1 MDWGSNTGADA
12 LEVALEMSQTGN
24 HMSSTLFLPEIDAG
38 NESAEEQIIGFVTN
52 INAIN
57 TNGMMTFTV
66 IGGDDHL
73 PALAPNNSATI
84 EIKLPAMGPTIR
96 VEFQEDAYTID
107 EGIGNLVLEVVSIIA
122 PGVAA
127 PRHGGD
133 TSLQV
138 AVLTEV
144 ISGPGTE
151 EDSATINV
159 DYKHISV
166 NTTPINVNDWTCI
179 QDEGCTHTANVNVP
193 ILEDDKHERDEKFRY
208 YLDSTPGVP
217 SSYHLDSTR
226 HIITILDN
234 DPLVVTDVTVSS
246 TPTGGYYDADDSIE
260 FTVPFNG
267 SVTVTGTPQLTFDL
281 GGQTRQANYT
291 SGSDTEELLF
301 TYTVTASDADD
312 HDGISWGANALGL
325 NGGTIKFTS
334 TEVSAQVAADLAH
347 AARGPLSDH
356 KVDTNKPTLV
366 SAELDNT
373 ILTLTFS
380 EALNETAPA
389 NTVFTVKVGGGTGSN
404 PTAVSI
410 SGSVVTLTL
419 ANAVASGQTVTVS
432 YTKPATNPL
441 KDLSGKEADGFV
453 DNAVSVD
460 PPPEFPNATE
470 TFTVVENTTSGTV
483 GMVTATDPENQTVVY
498 SVEGTG
504 ADDFNHD
511 FSLDSSTG
519 AITVKSDA
527 TIDFETK
534 SSYTVSIKA
543 TDTAGSNS
551 AVEVTINVT
560 NADDVGSVE
569 LSAGTPALSEPVT
582 ASVSD
587 QDIPVTVQSWSWGRG
602 TTRTGSFSLISG
614 EDTASYTPVQQDLG
628 MFLRVSAS
636 YTDSFG
642 SGKSAQA
649 TSFAVSAIPLV
660 NVAPEFEDASVT
672 ITIAEMIPAGSD
684 VGPPVMAED
693 RNGHTVTY
701 AIRKRGDPDY
711 DSLSRHGDSFTIDSG
726 TGQLKI
732 KDQPDYERRHRY
744 YVTVTATEPI
754 TTTEPIAATDP
765 VGLSDSV
772 NVMVLVTNLDD
783 PGTVTLRSANPR
795 VDSEVSARLRDPDGV
810 SSEVV
815 GWVWSRGDSMEGSFT
830 AIAGATDDL
839 YVPTQ
844 DDFGKYLRAAA
855 TYDDAHGPGK
865 SAEGTSSLPV
875 NTSQRF
881 PVRIEILFDSSA
893 YRAKEGG
900 VVATVRLIAQR
911 DHFQD
916 VKETA
921 QPKSTT

>member
-1 MDWGSNTGADA
+1 MDSM
-12 LEVALEMSQTGN
+12 V
-24 HMSSTLFLPEIDAG
+24 
-38 NESAEEQIIGFVTN
+38 
-52 INAIN
+52 
-57 TNGMMTFTV
+57 
-66 IGGDDHL
+66 
-73 PALAPNNSATI
+73 
-84 EIKLPAMGPTIR
+84 R
-96 VEFQEDAYTID
+96 
-107 EGIGNLVLEVVSIIA
+107 
-122 PGVAA
+122 
-127 PRHGGD
+127 
-133 TSLQV
+133 
-138 AVLTEV
+138 
-144 ISGPGTE
+144 
-151 EDSATINV
+151 
-159 DYKHISV
+159 
-166 NTTPINVNDWTCI
+166 
-179 QDEGCTHTANVNVP
+179 
-193 ILEDDKHERDEKFRY
+193 
-208 YLDSTPGVP
+208 
-217 SSYHLDSTR
+217 
-226 HIITILDN
+226 
-234 DPLVVTDVTVSS
+234 VSS
-246 TPTGGYYDADDSIE
+246 TPTGGYYDATDSIE

-281 GGQTRQANYT
+281 GGQTRRANYASG
-291 SGSDTEELLF
+291 SGSDELVF
-301 TYTVTASDADD
+301 SYTVTASDADD
-312 HDGISWGANALGL
+312 HDGISWGANALRL

-334 TEVSAQVAADLAH
+334 ADVNSRVDADLAH
-347 AARGPLSDH
+347 PARGPLPDH
-356 KVDTNKPTLV
+356 KVDTTKPSLV
-366 SAELDNT
+366 SANLDGT
-373 ILTLTFS
+373 RLTMTFS

-389 NTVFTVKVGGGTGSN
+389 NTVFTVKEGVGTGSN

-432 YTKPATNPL
+432 YAKPATNPL
-441 KDLSGKEADGFV
+441 KDLTGKEADGFV

-460 PPPEFPNATE
+460 PPPVFPNPTE
-470 TFTVVENTTSGTV
+470 TFTVVENTTSGTL

-519 AITVKSDA
+519 EITVKSNA

-534 SSYTVSIKA
+534 SSYTVSIRA

-587 QDIPVTVQSWSWGRG
+587 QDGSVTVQSWSWARG

-614 EDTASYTPVQQDLG
+614 EDTASYTPVDQDLG

-636 YTDSFG
+636 YTDAFG
-642 SGKSAQA
+642 SGKSAQGI
-649 TSFAVSAIPLV
+649 SLFAVSAIPLV

-672 ITIAEMIPAGSD
+672 ITIAEMISAGSD

-711 DSLSRHGDSFTIDSG
+711 DSLSRHADSFTIDSG

-732 KDQPDYERRHRY
+732 KEQPDYERRHRY

-754 TTTEPIAATDP
+754 TTTDPIAATDP

-772 NVMVLVTNLDD
+772 NVIVLVTNLDD

-795 VDSEVSARLRDPDGV
+795 VASEVSARLRDPDGG
-810 SSEVV
+810 SSGV
-815 GWVWSRGDSMEGSFT
+815 GWSWSRGGSPSGSFT
-830 AIAGATDDL
+830 DIEGSTGDL
-839 YVPTQ
+839 YVATQ
-844 DDFGKYLRAAA
+844 DDVGKYLRATA
-855 TYDDAHGPGK
+855 TYGDSHGPGK
-865 SAEGTSSLPV
+865 SAHGTSSLPV
-875 NTSQRF
+875 GPSQAFPPVRP

-900 VVATVRLIAQR
+900 GVATVRLIAQR
-911 DHFQD
+911 DHIQD

-921 QPKSTT
+921 QVTRRLAVPLTVSYGSGATASDHSVIPTEVIFQKGDSERTFRVIATPDADNDDGEWIDISLGMLPEEDSIYPGRRTAARVHLDDADDDLTPINVSFDSASYTASKGNEVTVTLQLDNPFVDRDSLNVSVYHELDDDGDYTLRYDRGGTTFAGYASPTTFSFRSGHSVPYCTKVPLHVQKWMLHFRSHRCFELLLQRLITSLRQLTRLPGLIAISHFTFR